1 MGFRKALPYIAV
13 YLVAALSIPMFFAS
27 AWLKPV
33 PELRDLYDGPQ
44 SFSGDRAYSLLET
57 LVTLHPNRDVGGAGA
72 RLSSEWVLQRFE
84 SLGLDAEIE
93 AFDALV
99 RDTTVRPDR
108 VFASP
113 ITALTYTV
121 PGYNVVAKSPG
132 KSDEVILIGAH
143 RDTYSTI
150 QGAEDN
156 ASGTACM
163 LELASLLTSEEHHYT
178 YLFVSFDGE
187 EVGLRGSTHFAETHA
202 NLDLRLAISLDMTG
216 FADADTVGFYP
227 FVSSRGASPLWTQ
240 ALARSICADMG
251 LHPYWFQGL
260 ASSPY
265 DTAFTRFRQAR
276 LQRTTVYVPTDSGPF
291 VDRNLPSIGVMAG
304 LTGETFFA
312 GGNSQRE
319 IHTDGDTLQNVSA
332 ATLSMVGSFVER
344 YVKSMELHARPGA
357 EPNALSGEFS
367 SNLYLITG
375 DELLGALPMTAFA
388 WTVPTLAAALAL
400 ASWFGAG
407 AARRGMLRF
416 VAKEA
421 ILLGAIGVASFASA
435 YVAGNPQLFLHYS
448 LSSVHLSWMLA
459 TLVSTGFICYLR
471 FRALSSRGGRFH
483 GGGLR
488 NQAGS
493 QAGGQP
499 GSQHGNQSDAG
510 YADKSRATSIDK
522 APSSRFQ
529 CECARQKALLT
540 WMYAAIAG
548 ALVIAGNPFSA
559 MWSMLFPV
567 FFLGR
572 VDYRRAE
579 SRVLFGLAALIWT
592 VRFVG
597 SRNTLLQYVFYPPT
611 MRMIA
616 SSALGTAA
624 WMASVVYILV
634 VPLREAR

>member
-1 MGFRKALPYIAV
+1 M
-13 YLVAALSIPMFFAS
+13 
-27 AWLKPV
+27 
-33 PELRDLYDGPQ
+33 
-44 SFSGDRAYSLLET
+44 
-57 LVTLHPNRDVGGAGA
+57 
-72 RLSSEWVLQRFE
+72 
-84 SLGLDAEIE
+84 
-93 AFDALV
+93 
-99 RDTTVRPDR
+99 RPDR

-187 EVGLRGSTHFAETHA
+187 EVGLRGSTHFAETHD
-202 NLDLRLAISLDMTG
+202 LDLRLAISLDMTG

-240 ALARSICADMG
+240 AWRGPSAPTWAYIPIGFKDSRRA
-251 LHPYWFQGL
+251 
-260 ASSPY
+260 
-265 DTAFTRFRQAR
+265 
-276 LQRTTVYVPTDSGPF
+276 RTTPPSPASGRLGSNVPPSIVPTDSGPF

-400 ASWFGAG
+400 VSWFGG
-407 AARRGMLRF
+407 RARRVSVRGQRGDLAGSNRGGVLRF
-416 VAKEA
+416 G
-421 ILLGAIGVASFASA
+421 L
-435 YVAGNPQLFLHYS
+435 
-448 LSSVHLSWMLA
+448 
-459 TLVSTGFICYLR
+459 C
-471 FRALSSRGGRFH
+471 RGK
-483 GGGLR
+483 
-488 NQAGS
+488 
-493 QAGGQP
+493 P
-499 GSQHGNQSDAG
+499 
-510 YADKSRATSIDK
+510 
-522 APSSRFQ
+522 
-529 CECARQKALLT
+529 
-540 WMYAAIAG
+540 AA
-548 ALVIAGNPFSA
+548 V
-559 MWSMLFPV
+559 
-567 FFLGR
+567 
-572 VDYRRAE
+572 
-579 SRVLFGLAALIWT
+579 
-592 VRFVG
+592 
-597 SRNTLLQYVFYPPT
+597 PP
-611 MRMIA
+611 
-616 SSALGTAA
+616 L
-624 WMASVVYILV
+624 
-634 VPLREAR
+634 